1 MPDEI
6 ISKIIIDE
14 QAVSKLI
21 QWNLDLPIPHLMKS
35 SSYEGT

>member
-6 ISKIIIDE
+6 ISKIRIDE

-21 QWNLDLPIPHLMKS
+21 VMDQQLRYFTNATVILVIL
-35 SSYEGT
+35 Y